1 MPAQIFGAQAAVT
14 YLNRAFANSSPIK
27 SVYDNQ
33 VSNANTLLA
42 TGSDATQVTSYLQ
55 FAKNFGTPYAG
66 QTAAQLSTLLMT
78 NLNLLPNAALE
89 TALADYITAAGTGN
103 VGIVALQLAPSWL
116 ALRLTQTMAP
126 KPLHGTMKHRKHSFI
141 PQMQPTRPLKLA
153 ISLHPSQTKAK
164 PSRSLSV
171 RTAVLH
177 SPVVLATTH
186 TNPTS
191 STLVAC

>member
-103 VGIVALQLAPSWL
+103 VGIVALQLGSILASFEADTNYGTPSHCME
-116 ALRLTQTMAP
+116 Q
-126 KPLHGTMKHRKHSFI
+126 
-141 PQMQPTRPLKLA
+141 
-153 ISLHPSQTKAK
+153 
-164 PSRSLSV
+164 
-171 RTAVLH
+171 
-177 SPVVLATTH
+177 
-186 TNPTS
+186 
-191 STLVAC
+191 